1 MPLKN
6 NFPCRARAK
15 MGYLGVR
22 TMDFEL
28 EHVLTQNL
36 ARRPRGPKGKTGGGV
51 QHEDFPAG
59 HPS

>member
-1 MPLKN
+1 MPRKK
-6 NFPCRARAK
+6 NFPSRARAK

-28 EHVLTQNL
+28 ENVLTHPWL
-36 ARRPRGPKGKTGGGV
+36 AGRADPKAKV
-51 QHEDFPAG
+51 QHEDFQGG